1 MKLKCLTLV
10 MLMLCLLAGT
20 AMSATVGKI
29 TGVITDSQTKE
40 PLVGVSVSVVGT
52 TMGAM
57 TNEDGQYNIMNVPV
71 GTYVLKLTAVGYAT
85 VEISNVEVSAD
96 LATYQNETMSSQAT
110 DLGKTI
116 QVTTERPLVLK
127 DKTTTVNIVK
137 RDELLAMPTRGFDQV
152 VGIQN
157 SVVRMQSNVDVRQRG
172 QREPVG
178 GTGSELNLRGGRPSE
193 VAYYVDGFSQQDPLT
208 GNSTTN
214 INNNAIK
221 EVQVTSGAFSAE
233 YGNVASGIVNVT
245 TNSGSNEYHGNAEIV
260 TDNLV
265 GSSRS
270 YDNNYYSA
278 DFGGP
283 IPGTEK
289 GYFFLSGEKRWL
301 GDREPSSR
309 TDEIWEEYGLS
320 ERFDGTRRLPNNSLD
335 GYSLQGKIDYNFTPN
350 LKLGLSGNGSRD
362 KWQEFRQ
369 IFLFIPEHN
378 PRYDDKNL
386 GLNAKITH
394 TLNSK
399 TFYNLSASYFKTS
412 RFRGDGVVGEDLA
425 AYNRPFANPE
435 EDTVDLFWEDSLR
448 YVYQSTG
455 DTTYN
460 EAYWP
465 GYLKRKS
472 SYVGFKGDIT
482 SNWAPE
488 HTLKAGIDFQRHTLR
503 FFEHLD
509 ATLGYRQDLLNRYG
523 YDSLGNE
530 TDDDDF
536 KNNVKHPINLG
547 LFIEDRFEWQNLIVS
562 FGLRF
567 DYFDYKALRI
577 KNLQYPLDFTGGT
590 DLSLDREDLEESK
603 KFKRLSPRL
612 GIAFP
617 VSDKTQLHVNYGKFF
632 QRPDLRRLYLGY
644 DFLEAR
650 ITAGSYY
657 PFASP
662 NLEPEKTTQYE
673 VGITHQL
680 GATTAIDITAYYKDV
695 QDLTQ
700 IFHQSPAS
708 PRTYDYFANIDFG
721 TIKGVDIG
729 LNMRRTNHISL
740 DLKYTLSYAS
750 GTGSYAQSHYIIAWQ
765 NPEGAP
771 KRKAPLDYDQRHALA
786 GIIDYRLGKS
796 EGPKFGDT
804 YILENFGINVIVQA
818 SSGTPYTP
826 IQVDNEI
833 TEAAFTPLPIGS
845 INSARLPWTWQVDFK
860 AERIIPLGKYSLVPY
875 LVVKNL
881 LDRDNVVSV
890 YEGTGKPNETGW
902 LGTAAGQDWVSSH
915 DTYLYNLKQDN
926 PKNYGA
932 PRQILFGLRMSF

>member
-10 MLMLCLLAGT
+10 LLMLCLLAGT

-57 TNEDGQYNIMNVPV
+57 TNEDGQYNILNVPV
-71 GTYVLKLTAVGYAT
+71 GTYVLRLSAVGYAT

-110 DLGKTI
+110 DIGKVI

-127 DKTTTVNIVK
+127 DKTTTVGIVK

-208 GNSTTN
+208 GVSTSN

-245 TNSGSNEYHGNAEIV
+245 TNSGSKEYHGNVEVV

-265 GSSRS
+265 GSSHS
-270 YDNNYYSA
+270 YDQNYYSG
-278 DFGGP
+278 DISGP

-289 GYFFLSGEKRWL
+289 GFFFLSGEKRWL

-309 TDEIWEEYGLS
+309 TDEVWKTYNLS
-320 ERFDGTRRLPNNSLD
+320 DRFDGTPRLPNNSLN
-335 GYSLQGKIDYNFTPN
+335 GFSLQGKLDYNFSPN

-362 KWQEFRQ
+362 KWQEFRD

-378 PRYDDKNL
+378 PRYDDQNL
-386 GLNAKITH
+386 GLNAKLTH
-394 TLNSK
+394 TLNAK
-399 TFYNLSASYFKTS
+399 TFYNLSVSYFKTY

-425 AYNRPFANPE
+425 AYQRDFANPE
-435 EDTVDLFWEDSLR
+435 EDQYNLFWEDSLM
-448 YVYQSTG
+448 YVYESTN

-460 EAYWP
+460 QAYWP

-472 SYVGFKGDIT
+472 SYMGFKGDIT
-482 SNWAPE
+482 SNWTQD
-488 HTLKAGIDFQRHTLR
+488 HTLKAGFDFQRHTLR

-509 ATLGYRQDLLNRYG
+509 ATQGYAYNRVNRYG

-530 TDDDDF
+530 TDDDNF

-547 LFIEDRFEWQNLIVS
+547 LFAEDRFEWQNLVVS
-562 FGLRF
+562 FGLRW

-577 KNLQYPLDFTGGT
+577 KNLTYPLDYTGGT
-590 DLSLDREDLEESK
+590 DVKIDRVDLEDSK
-603 KFKRLSPRL
+603 KFTRLSPRL

-617 VSDKTQLHVNYGKFF
+617 VSDVTQMHINYGKFF

-673 VGITHQL
+673 VGVTHQL
-680 GATTAIDITAYYKDV
+680 NSTTAIDITAYYKDV

-700 IFHQSPAS
+700 IFHQTPAY
-708 PRTYDYFANIDFG
+708 PKVYDYFANIDYG
-721 TIKGVDIG
+721 TIKGVDFS
-729 LNMRRTNHISL
+729 LTMRRTNHITM
-740 DLKYTLSYAS
+740 DVKYTLSYAT
-750 GTGSYAQSHYIIAWQ
+750 GTGSYAQSQYIVAWQ
-765 NPEGAP
+765 NPQGAP
-771 KRKAPLDYDQRHALA
+771 KRKAPLDYDQRHSLA
-786 GIIDYRLGKS
+786 GIFDYRLGKG
-796 EGPKFGDT
+796 EGPKIGDN

-818 SSGTPYTP
+818 NSGTPYTP
-826 IQVDNEI
+826 IRIDNEI
-833 TEAAFTPLPIGS
+833 TEAAFTPRPIGA
-845 INSARLPWTWQVDFK
+845 INSARLPWTWQIDLK
-860 AERIIPLGKYSLVPY
+860 AERTISLGKYSLVPY

-881 LDRDNVVSV
+881 LDRDNVLSV
-890 YEGTGKPNETGW
+890 FEGTGKPNETGW
-902 LGTAAGQDWVSSH
+902 LETPEGQLFAAQNG
-915 DTYLYNLKQDN
+915 TYLYDLKQDN

-932 PRQILFGLRMSF
+932 PRQFLFGLRMSF